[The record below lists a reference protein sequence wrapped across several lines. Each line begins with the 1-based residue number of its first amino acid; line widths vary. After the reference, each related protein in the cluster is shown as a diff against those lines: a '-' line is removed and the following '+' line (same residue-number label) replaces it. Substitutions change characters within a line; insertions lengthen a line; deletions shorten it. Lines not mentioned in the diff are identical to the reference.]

1 MVNPLFRDRVPEAA
15 ARQLAV
21 VLAWLTECQ
30 LATLEGM
37 KLVKRTSR
45 SELAR
50 QQQICDKAVAHC
62 KDLGVSPGGLR
73 GDTCIRLAE
82 FLKN

>member
-1 MVNPLFRDRVPEAA
+1 MINRLFRERDPEAA
-15 ARQLAV
+15 AQQLAV

-37 KLVKRTSR
+37 QLVKRTSK

-50 QQQICDKAVAHC
+50 QQQICDKAVAQC
-62 KDLGVSPGGLR
+62 EDLGVSPVGLR
-73 GDTCIRLAE
+73 GETCIRLAE
-82 FLKN
+82 RLKN